1 MSFKPNRTDKK
12 PTIKV
17 INHRMFRDLNIRGL
31 PSGRPVIINEAK
43 GYSNLRP
50 TRMTDTLM
58 IQSSNPRLLYDE
70 QAQQNEQDGKR
81 ALPELYRNLL
91 EQKAERD
98 AVPLQQKIDKERAR
112 ELLKRQNKDEIEQY
126 KKSEHYL
133 ENQRRLNDIV
143 EQRAEL
149 NRALPEFYDEDEY
162 YDNYEDDFNEDI
174 KQLHNDL
181 RQTEE
186 NLIVIK
192 DRIREAHRDGEDKT
206 ELLKEKKHLEAE
218 IKAFKENIVK
228 SVEAKREQDIL
239 KRQQEIEEEYD
250 ETDEESEDEENEEA
264 KTSPYDI
271 INVFGNSKKTW
282 KTAFDKKGEYGTVK
296 KMKEL
301 MSDVIDIPKAI
312 KRNDL
317 IELIMKYMKDEKA
330 DRKKKGV
337 LDRWQQDI
345 DESTAQRIQNLG
357 DSSNKD
363 EEPMIDLLSG
373 NGRHKIHHRLPVIY
387 SSHNGMGVKLGFRK
401 SIHSMFH

>member
-1 MSFKPNRTDKK
+1 MSFKPNRTDNK
-12 PTIKV
+12 PTMKV
-17 INHRMFRDLNIRGL
+17 INHRMFRDLNMRGL

-149 NRALPEFYDEDEY
+149 NRALPEFYDEDED
-162 YDNYEDDFNEDI
+162 YDNYD
-174 KQLHNDL
+174 KDL

-186 NLIVIK
+186 NLILIK

-206 ELLKEKKHLEAE
+206 ELVKEMKGLKAN
-218 IKAFKENIVK
+218 IKALKTSIIQSVKAKEN
-228 SVEAKREQDIL
+228 
-239 KRQQEIEEEYD
+239 
-250 ETDEESEDEENEEA
+250 
-264 KTSPYDI
+264 
-271 INVFGNSKKTW
+271 
-282 KTAFDKKGEYGTVK
+282 
-296 KMKEL
+296 
-301 MSDVIDIPKAI
+301 
-312 KRNDL
+312 
-317 IELIMKYMKDEKA
+317 
-330 DRKKKGV
+330 
-337 LDRWQQDI
+337 
-345 DESTAQRIQNLG
+345 
-357 DSSNKD
+357 
-363 EEPMIDLLSG
+363 
-373 NGRHKIHHRLPVIY
+373 KIY
-387 SSHNGMGVKLGFRK
+387 
-401 SIHSMFH
+401 